1 MNFYRDWSEGDI
13 RKLQMFLS
21 REDMLGDAAYD
32 GDYDGKMGPKTIAAI
47 KAYQQKQGITA
58 DGMWGTNTN
67 KHHKVITSGIVSRS
81 PYKDTHTYE
90 AGNFT
95 AYPTDFTY
103 ATMQDFTP
111 AQIQQA
117 VNYYSVNPELLY
129 SDDMEHS
136 KWRQVFHNSGK
147 DGADF
152 LNQIAGSLTEE
163 ERAKIDPKKLT
174 TQYKTDA
181 LVATINGG
189 RNEAARQLLP
199 VLIAPGALG
208 GLVTVAT
215 GGAGLAGVT
224 GLLGSVGGAEAG
236 RRVGKKVGKK
246 RGEDRK
252 DETYVD
258 PVAERYGVA
267 SSVHDPNRRIAEG
280 EQIGAT
286 VGNLV
291 GGVTG
296 GALGS
301 LAGAGVQANVYNV
314 MGQGRANMGYR
325 GVPQTAQPSV
335 APYGTTT
342 PPQVNGVS
350 NAELFKAGLGPANHA
365 PGRTRLGGTYG
376 TRFNFNGQT
385 YNAGTP
391 ATPEVIEA
399 ASAYYN
405 NPASPIRINF
415 GGNMG
420 TNPGVKLGRA
430 YDINVPGALNVGAMV
445 TPASLIAGDAVRD
458 TQPNHPVRQQRR
470 ADRKE
475 ERKEKRQERH
485 KKLISRTAESTTD

>member
-47 KAYQQKQGITA
+47 KAYQEKQGVTA

-67 KHHKVITSGIVSRS
+67 KHHKVITSGIVSKS
-81 PYKDTHTYE
+81 PYKNTHKYE

-103 ATMQDFTP
+103 ATMKDFSP

-117 VNYYSVNPELLY
+117 INYYSVNPELLY

-224 GLLGSVGGAEAG
+224 GLLGSVGGAEVGRSIGKKAG
-236 RRVGKKVGKK
+236 RK

-280 EQIGAT
+280 EQVGAT

-291 GGVTG
+291 GGVAG

-301 LAGAGVQANVYNV
+301 LAGAGIQANVYNV

-325 GVPQTAQPSV
+325 GVPQTAQPST

-350 NAELFKAGLGPANHA
+350 NAQLFKAGLGPANHA

-430 YDINVPGALNVGAMV
+430 YDINVPGALNIGAMV

-458 TQPNHPVRQQRR
+458 TQPNHPVRQQKR

>member
-67 KHHKVITSGIVSRS
+67 KHHKVITSSIVSRS
-81 PYKDTHTYE
+81 PYKNTHTYE

-136 KWRQVFHNSGK
+136 RWRQVFHNSGK

-181 LVATINGG
+181 LVSTINAG
-189 RNEAARQLLP
+189 RNRAAEQLLP
-199 VLIAPGALG
+199 ALAMPTA
-208 GLVTVAT
+208 LAT
-215 GGAGLAGVT
+215 GIPVIASGSIPGIVGLATGV
-224 GLLGSVGGAEAG
+224 GGSV
-236 RRVGKKVGKK
+236 VGSKVGEK
-246 RGEDRK
+246 RGAKKGAKRK
-252 DETYVD
+252 DEAYVD
-258 PVAERYGVA
+258 SVSERYGVA
-267 SSVHDPNRRIAEG
+267 SSVIDPKRRIQEGAEQG
-280 EQIGAT
+280 RK
-286 VGNLV
+286 V
-291 GGVTG
+291 GGVVG
-296 GALGS
+296 GITGS
-301 LAGAGVQANVYNV
+301 LAGTATAAAAEGGMWNNIGFARAAEDAAALSQAYN
-314 MGQGRANMGYR
+314 
-325 GVPQTAQPSV
+325 
-335 APYGTTT
+335 
-342 PPQVNGVS
+342 
-350 NAELFKAGLGPANHA
+350 
-365 PGRTRLGGTYG
+365 
-376 TRFNFNGQT
+376 
-385 YNAGTP
+385 
-391 ATPEVIEA
+391 
-399 ASAYYN
+399 
-405 NPASPIRINF
+405 SPTSPLKINF
-415 GGNMG
+415 GGAQG
-420 TNPGVKLGRA
+420 TGRGVKIGQM
-430 YDINVPGALNVGAMV
+430 YSLNPSGVATIGMGVAPMGM
-445 TPASLIAGDAVRD
+445 IATDAVSD
-458 TQPNHPVRQQRR
+458 TQPNHPVRQQKR

-475 ERKEKRQERH
+475 DRKEKRQERH
-485 KKLISRTAESTTD
+485 KKLVARTAESTTD

>member
-47 KAYQQKQGITA
+47 KAYQKKQGVTA

-67 KHHKVITSGIVSRS
+67 KHHKVITSGIVSKS
-81 PYKDTHTYE
+81 PYKNTHKYE

-103 ATMQDFTP
+103 ATMKDFSP

-117 VNYYSVNPELLY
+117 INYYSVNPELLY

-152 LNQIAGSLTEE
+152 LNQIAGSLTPE
-163 ERAKIDPKKLT
+163 ERERIDPKKLT

-181 LVATINGG
+181 LVSTINEG
-189 RNEAARQLLP
+189 RSEAARQLLP
-199 VLIAPGALG
+199 ALLAPVALG
-208 GLVTVAT
+208 GLATVAT

-236 RRVGKKVGKK
+236 RRIGKKVGRK

-280 EQIGAT
+280 EQVGET

-296 GALGS
+296 GAIGS
-301 LAGAGVQANVYNV
+301 LAGAGIQANVYNV

-325 GVPQTAQPSV
+325 GVPQTTQPSV

-350 NAELFKAGLGPANHA
+350 NAQLFKAGLGPANHA
-365 PGRTRLGGTYG
+365 PGQTRLGGTYG
-376 TRFNFNGQT
+376 TRFNFNGKT

-391 ATPEVIEA
+391 ASPEVIEA
-399 ASAYYN
+399 ASTYYN
-405 NPASPIRINF
+405 NPASPIKINF

-430 YDINVPGALNVGAMV
+430 YDINVPGALGVGAMV
-445 TPASLIAGDAVRD
+445 TPASIIAGDAVRN
-458 TQPNHPVRQQRR
+458 TQPSHPARKQKRS
-470 ADRKE
+470 DKKE

-485 KKLISRTAESTTD
+485 KKLIERTAESTTD